1 MGTARLLGPP
11 SRLRQA
17 RRAAGD
23 ALFLLTTRQLG
34 PERIEDADLFDPADA
49 LEAAGWRLRT
59 AGPRWFVVWHGG
71 TARLSRLRA
80 ILLPEPWIGLIG
92 PETAAIFHAQLAA
105 LGISGLV
112 PHGRGRDGLDPSS
125 PQIWTKLARANRSG

>member
-1 MGTARLLGPP
+1 MGAARILGSA

-59 AGPRWFVVWHGG
+59 AGPRWFVVWHSG
-71 TARLSRLRA
+71 TEHLSRLRA
-80 ILLPEPWIGLIG
+80 VLLPEPWIGLTG
-92 PETAAIFHAQLAA
+92 PETAAIFRAQVEA
-105 LGISGLV
+105 LGLSGLV
-112 PHGRGRDGLDPSS
+112 PHGRGRDAPDPSS